1 MRVDDICLLVA
12 AQPSLLDLGIS
23 WYDRLK
29 RLWVYAQSYI
39 NAADASNHV
48 FTSIKSRYCGLFR
61 SFDGAF
67 VYGYVCGP
75 LRGFEKD

>member
-23 WYDRLK
+23 WYDRFK

-48 FTSIKSRYCGLFR
+48 FTSI
-61 SFDGAF
+61 
-67 VYGYVCGP
+67 
-75 LRGFEKD
+75 